1 MLINQKIRF
10 GIRKSLGFFRN
21 LASLIFCQRERKEV
35 TVMKIKRRWLVS
47 LVAIILLLG
56 SGGLWWWQ
64 RGSLHL
70 LSNQQIIKNINPT
83 WLRRTRRPS
92 LPSNWLRSSNKRPI
106 VWITPIPRSTR
117 IGPHPWRRWWFSD
130 WSGGQGQL
138 YGGGQE
144 RQDLNH

>member
-10 GIRKSLGFFRN
+10 GIRKSLGFFRK

-83 WLRRTRRPS
+83 
-92 LPSNWLRSSNKRPI
+92 
-106 VWITPIPRSTR
+106 
-117 IGPHPWRRWWFSD
+117 
-130 WSGGQGQL
+130 
-138 YGGGQE
+138 
-144 RQDLNH
+144 